1 MDLSLNFTQVLQ
13 LSAMPTLA
21 VAVVESS
28 LTMLDA
34 QGLSPLSSA
43 AQIVELVS
51 TAASIVKMLE
61 LDVQVVCD
69 YVVSVFLPVC
79 HLTLKNM
86 HEQISRNFKYTSKV
100 FVSSLHVVH

>member
-1 MDLSLNFTQVLQ
+1 MASGVVTLWPMLLMFLLMDLSLNFTQVLQ

-43 AQIVELVS
+43 AQIVELES
-51 TAASIVKMLE
+51 TAADTVTMLE
-61 LDVQVVCD
+61 SGVWVC
-69 YVVSVFLPVC
+69 SC
-79 HLTLKNM
+79 CNH
-86 HEQISRNFKYTSKV
+86 SFKAM
-100 FVSSLHVVH
+100 